1 MTCCC
6 SGIALQLSED
16 PSLAE
21 GVYKQALALAPQ
33 EQAHSVLSNL
43 GNLYRQQR
51 KFSEAHEVFKRALDL
66 CPDYAPACNN
76 LGLLLVAEG
85 KWDDAIATFDR
96 ALHADPYL
104 DAAKSNR
111 MKAVALSQM
120 LRSESLDATPPS
132 SLPTEVPM
140 EHNALETVSP
150 PVAVVAVCGASAC
163 ISSQPESAQRE
174 PFPLPSIS

>member
-1 MTCCC
+1 M
-6 SGIALQLSED
+6 
-16 PSLAE
+16 
-21 GVYKQALALAPQ
+21 YKQALALAPQ

-51 KFSEAHEVFKRALDL
+51 KFSEAHEVFKKALDL

-96 ALHADPYL
+96 ALRADPYL

-120 LRSESLDATPPS
+120 RRGESNEATPPTNS
-132 SLPTEVPM
+132 TSEMPAGPSVPDI
-140 EHNALETVSP
+140 VGP
-150 PVAVVAVCGASAC
+150 PVTAVSNASP
-163 ISSQPESAQRE
+163 SSPVLVEPVQRE